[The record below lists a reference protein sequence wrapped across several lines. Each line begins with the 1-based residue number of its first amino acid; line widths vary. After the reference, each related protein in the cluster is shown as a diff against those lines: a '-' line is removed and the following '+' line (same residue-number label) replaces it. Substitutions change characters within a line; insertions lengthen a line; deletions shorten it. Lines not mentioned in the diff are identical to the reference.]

1 MTNATTPQ
9 VVRSYLAALEAAM
22 TGVPRE
28 VADDII
34 AGVAEELDGLSAAD
48 AAARIEELGDPVFIA
63 TEARSGGEP
72 VLEPATT
79 PSPAATSPSA
89 YAIVTVLFLILGG
102 FVIPVIGWVIGVVL
116 LWASPVWTTRQKWA
130 GALAGPVV
138 ALVGVALFVSI
149 SLLATVASAGS
160 IFPAWHAVVLAAP
173 ILATVGNVWVG
184 IRLLRSAQARR

>member
-9 VVRSYLAALEAAM
+9 VVRSYLAALEAAL

-63 TEARSGGEP
+63 AEARSGAEP
-72 VLEPATT
+72 AQEATT
-79 PSPAATSPSA
+79 PPAAATSPSG
-89 YAIVTVLFLILGG
+89 YAIAAVLFLILGG
-102 FVIPVIGWVIGVVL
+102 FVIPFIGWVIGVVL
-116 LWASPVWTTRQKWA
+116 LWTSPIWTTRQKWA
-130 GALAGPVV
+130 GALAGPIAAV
-138 ALVGVALFVSI
+138 VGVALFVSI
-149 SLLATVASAGS
+149 SLLASIATAGS
-160 IFPAWHAVVLAAP
+160 IYPAWHAMVLAAP
-173 ILATVGNVWVG
+173 ILATVGNVWIG